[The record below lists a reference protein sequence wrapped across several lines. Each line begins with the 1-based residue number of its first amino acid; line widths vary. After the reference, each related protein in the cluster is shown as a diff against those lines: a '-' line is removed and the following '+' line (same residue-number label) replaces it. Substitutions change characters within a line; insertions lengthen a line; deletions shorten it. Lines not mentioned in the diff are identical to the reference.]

1 MKRRLTPGITLCLAL
16 ACGLFLQGC
25 AKQQPASGR
34 AGFAG
39 VYALV
44 SIDGKEVPAT
54 VTHGGVGLRVISG
67 TFTINGDGT
76 CNSKTVFV
84 PPAGTEITRDVN
96 ASYTVEGAKLTM
108 QWEGAGM
115 TIGTVEG
122 RVFTMD
128 NEGMVFVYRK

>member
-1 MKRRLTPGITLCLAL
+1 MKRRLTPAITLFLAL
-16 ACGLFLQGC
+16 AGGLILHGC
-25 AKQQPASGR
+25 AKQQPASGS

-39 VYALV
+39 DYALV

-54 VTHGGVGLRVISG
+54 VTHGGVALRVVSG
-67 TFTINGDGT
+67 IFTINADGT
-76 CNSKTVFV
+76 CHSKTVFV

-122 RVFTMD
+122 GIFTMD